1 MVYIKEKLP
10 SIFANSISKKIDNND
25 EYSYNK
31 TEDRSI
37 DDINKNKINIEPNIS
52 QKIKKV
58 FSSTNYVY
66 KADVKITTK
75 DGVLTKKIVG
85 RNNKSLITID
95 NEIIPIDSIL
105 DIELSK

>member
-10 SIFANSISKKIDNND
+10 SVFANSISKNISNND

-31 TEDRSI
+31 SEDRTIEDNSL
-37 DDINKNKINIEPNIS
+37 NKINIEPDIS
-52 QKIKKV
+52 QKIRKV
-58 FSSTNYVY
+58 FSSVNYVY

-75 DGVLTKKIVG
+75 DGVLIKKIVG
-85 RNNKSLITID
+85 RNNKNLITID

>member
-10 SIFANSISKKIDNND
+10 SVFANSISKKIDNND

-31 TEDRSI
+31 SEDRTIKDNNSS
-37 DDINKNKINIEPNIS
+37 KINIEPDIG
-52 QKIKKV
+52 QKIRKV
-58 FSSTNYVY
+58 FASTNYVY

-85 RNNKSLITID
+85 RNNKNLITID

>member
-10 SIFANSISKKIDNND
+10 GVFANSISKKINNND

-31 TEDRSI
+31 SDDRTVED
-37 DDINKNKINIEPNIS
+37 KGAGKINIEPDIS

-85 RNNKSLITID
+85 RNNKNLLTID
-95 NEIIPIDSIL
+95 NEIIPIESIL
-105 DIELSK
+105 DIDISK